1 MQIFAANLIDTIVS
15 LKFKPNA
22 IPDDHMTYD
31 LIVIGVGGMGSATVY
46 HAARRGL
53 SVLGLEQFDI
63 PHAQGS
69 SHGVNR
75 IIRLAYYEH
84 PSYVPL
90 LRRAYALWRELENR
104 AGERLLIITG
114 SVDAGR
120 ADSVTVQG
128 SLLSC
133 KQHHLPHELLDAA
146 ALRVRFPGYQLA
158 RDMVGVYQADG
169 GFLLCEQCVVA
180 HVMAAQALGAEV
192 HARERVVEWRAEDQ
206 GVSVTTTR
214 GTYRARKL
222 VVTAGAWA
230 RTMVP
235 ALQHAALPER
245 QVMIW
250 TQPRKP
256 ENFRLGAF
264 PVFNMEAPEGRF
276 YGFPVYGIP
285 GFKLGKYHHRA
296 ERVDDPDRMD
306 RECHPADEM
315 ALREGIRRYFPDAD
329 GPTMAMK
336 ACMFTNSP
344 DEHFIIDRLPNNPN
358 VAVAAGFSGHGFK
371 FCSVIGEIMTE
382 LVVDGATRLDTS
394 LFRLDRPALDNLAPS
409 P

>member
-1 MQIFAANLIDTIVS
+1 
-15 LKFKPNA
+15 
-22 IPDDHMTYD
+22 MTYD

-90 LRRAYALWRELENR
+90 VRRAYELWRELEN
-104 AGERLLIITG
+104 ATGARLLIITG
-114 SVDAGR
+114 SIDAGR
-120 ADSVTVQG
+120 ADSRTIEG

-133 KQHHLPHELLDAA
+133 KQHHLPHELLDATV
-146 ALRVRFPGYQLA
+146 LRARFPGYRLA
-158 RDMVGVYQADG
+158 ADMVGVYQADG
-169 GFLLCEQCVVA
+169 GFLLCEECVVA
-180 HVMAAQALGAEV
+180 HVTAAQALGAEV
-192 HARERVVEWRAEDQ
+192 HGRERVLAWRAENQ

-214 GTYRARKL
+214 GTYRARRL
-222 VVTAGAWA
+222 AVTAGPWA

-235 ALQHAALPER
+235 ALQTLAVPER
-245 QVMIW
+245 QVLLW
-250 TQPRKP
+250 AQPRKL
-256 ENFRLGAF
+256 ELFRLGAF
-264 PVFNMEAPEGRF
+264 PVFNFEAPEGRF

-285 GFKLGKYHHRA
+285 GFKLGKYHHRG
-296 ERVDDPDRMD
+296 EQVDDPDRMD
-306 RECHPADEM
+306 RECYPEDEEV
-315 ALREGIRRYFPDAD
+315 LRDGIRRYFPDAD

-336 ACMFTNSP
+336 ACLFTNSP
-344 DEHFIIDRLPNNPN
+344 DEHFIIDRLPEHPH

-371 FCSVIGEIMTE
+371 FCCVIGEIMIE
-382 LVVDGATRLDTS
+382 LAIDGATRLDTS
-394 LFRLDRPALDNLAPS
+394 LFRLNRPELAVPRAQRS
-409 P
+409 T

>member
-1 MQIFAANLIDTIVS
+1 
-15 LKFKPNA
+15 
-22 IPDDHMTYD
+22 MTYD

-104 AGERLLIITG
+104 AGERLLIVTG
-114 SVDAGR
+114 SVDIGR
-120 ADSVTVQG
+120 ADSPTIEG

-133 KQHHLPHELLDAA
+133 IQHHLPHELIDAA
-146 ALRVRFPGYQLA
+146 ALRARFPGYQLA
-158 RDMVGVYQADG
+158 PDMVGVYQADG
-169 GFLLCEQCVVA
+169 GFLLCEECVVA
-180 HVMAAQALGAEV
+180 HVTAAQALGAEV
-192 HARERVVEWRAEDQ
+192 HARERVLAWHAEDQ

-230 RTMVP
+230 RSIVP
-235 ALQHAALPER
+235 ALQGAAVPER

-256 ENFRLGAF
+256 EHFRLGAF

-285 GFKLGKYHHRA
+285 GFKLGKYHHRG
-296 ERVDDPDRMD
+296 EHVGDPDNLD
-306 RECHPADEM
+306 RECHPQDEDV
-315 ALREGIRRYFPDAD
+315 LREGIRRYFPDAD

-344 DEHFIIDRLPNNPN
+344 DEHFIIDRLPDHPQ
-358 VAVAAGFSGHGFK
+358 VAIAAGFSGHGFK

-394 LFRLDRPALDNLAPS
+394 LFRLDRPALD
-409 P
+409 

>member
-1 MQIFAANLIDTIVS
+1 
-15 LKFKPNA
+15 
-22 IPDDHMTYD
+22 MTYD

-90 LRRAYALWRELENR
+90 LRRAYELWRELEGR
-104 AGERLLIITG
+104 TGERLLIITG
-114 SVDAGR
+114 SIDIGH
-120 ADSVTVQG
+120 ADSATVQG

-133 KQHHLPHELLDAA
+133 KQHHLPYEVLDAR
-146 ALRVRFPGYQLA
+146 ALRARFPGYQLA

-169 GFLLCEQCVVA
+169 GFLLCEECVVA

-192 HARERVVEWRAEDQ
+192 HARERVLAWHAEDP

-230 RTMVP
+230 RSIVP
-235 ALQHAALPER
+235 ALQQAAMPER

-256 ENFRLGAF
+256 ESFRLGAF

-285 GFKLGKYHHRA
+285 GFKLGKYHHRG
-296 ERVDDPDRMD
+296 EQVDAPERMD
-306 RECHPADEM
+306 RECHPEDEDV
-315 ALREGIRRYFPDAD
+315 LREGIRRYFPDAD

-344 DEHFIIDRLPNNPN
+344 DEHFIIDRLPDNPQ
-358 VAVAAGFSGHGFK
+358 VAIAAGFSGHGFK
-371 FCSVIGEIMTE
+371 FASVIGEIMTE
-382 LVVDGATRLDTS
+382 LAVDGATRLDTS
-394 LFRLDRPALDNLAPS
+394 LFRLDRPALDNRAPS

>member
-1 MQIFAANLIDTIVS
+1 M
-15 LKFKPNA
+15 K
-22 IPDDHMTYD
+22 YD
-31 LIVIGVGGMGSATVY
+31 LIVIGVGAMGSATVY
-46 HAARRGL
+46 QAARRGL

-90 LRRAYALWRELENR
+90 LRRAYELWRELENR
-104 AGERLLIITG
+104 AGERLLIVTG
-114 SVDAGR
+114 GIDIGR
-120 ADSVTVQG
+120 AGSGTVEG

-133 KQHHLPHELLDAA
+133 KQHHLPHKLLDAA
-146 ALRVRFPGYQLA
+146 ALRARFPGYQLA
-158 RDMVGVYQADG
+158 PDMVGVYQADG
-169 GFLLCEQCVVA
+169 GFLLCEECVVA
-180 HVMAAQALGAEV
+180 HVMAAQARGAEV
-192 HARERVVEWRAEDQ
+192 HARERVLAWHAEDQ
-206 GVSVTTTR
+206 GIAVTTTR
-214 GTYRARKL
+214 GTYRGRKL
-222 VVTAGAWA
+222 VITAGAWA
-230 RTMVP
+230 RSIVP
-235 ALQHAALPER
+235 ALQHAAVPER

-276 YGFPVYGIP
+276 YGFPVHGIP
-285 GFKLGKYHHRA
+285 GFKLGKYHHRGEPVA
-296 ERVDDPDRMD
+296 DPDHLD
-306 RECHPADEM
+306 RECHVEDEEV
-315 ALREGIRRYFPDAD
+315 LREGIRRYFPDAD

-344 DEHFIIDRLPNNPN
+344 DEHFIIDRLPDTPQ

-371 FCSVIGEIMTE
+371 FASVIGEIMTE

-394 LFRLDRPALDNLAPS
+394 LFRLDRPALDKRVPS
-409 P
+409 T

>member
-1 MQIFAANLIDTIVS
+1 
-15 LKFKPNA
+15 
-22 IPDDHMTYD
+22 MTYD
-31 LIVIGVGGMGSATVY
+31 LIVIGVGAMGSATVY

-90 LRRAYALWRELENR
+90 LRRAYQLWRELENLL
-104 AGERLLIITG
+104 GERLLIVTG

-120 ADSVTVQG
+120 ADSRTVEG

-133 KQHHLPHELLDAA
+133 RQHHLPHELMDAA
-146 ALRVRFPGYQLA
+146 AVRARFPGYQLA
-158 RDMVGVYQADG
+158 ADMVGVYQADG
-169 GFLLCEQCVVA
+169 GFLMSEQCVVA
-180 HVMAAQALGAEV
+180 HVTAAQARGAEV
-192 HARERVVEWRAEDQ
+192 HARECVVEWHAEHDS
-206 GVSVTTTR
+206 VSVTTTR

-230 RTMVP
+230 RTLVP
-235 ALQHAALPER
+235 ALQHAAVPER

-256 ENFRLGAF
+256 DYFRLGAF

-296 ERVDDPDRMD
+296 ERVDDPDAMD
-306 RECHPADEM
+306 RECHAEDEQV
-315 ALREGIRRYFPDAD
+315 LREGIARYFPDAN

-336 ACMFTNSP
+336 ACMFTNAP
-344 DEHFIIDRLPNNPN
+344 DEHFIIDRLPDHPH
-358 VAVAAGFSGHGFK
+358 VAIAAGFSG
-371 FCSVIGEIMTE
+371 
-382 LVVDGATRLDTS
+382 
-394 LFRLDRPALDNLAPS
+394 
-409 P
+409 